1 MLSLDY
7 GALKLPL
14 LNYTLIEVMAA
25 IEFRVK
31 KGTVYLFRMGRGD
44 FSRPDFGRL
53 KPPLPQT
60 IAPKSCPIAFTK
72 LNNSVPPGKGEKD
85 LKRAAFMSYKKDQA
99 YSHGK
104 DKIHN

>member
-7 GALKLPL
+7 GALKLLL

-31 KGTVYLFRMGRGD
+31 KGTVYLFLMGRGD

-53 KPPLPQT
+53 KPPLPWS
-60 IAPKSCPIAFTK
+60 IAPKSSSIAFAK
-72 LNNSVPPGKGEKD
+72 VNNTLRPKIGPE
-85 LKRAAFMSYKKDQA
+85 AFE
-99 YSHGK
+99 GLL
-104 DKIHN
+104 